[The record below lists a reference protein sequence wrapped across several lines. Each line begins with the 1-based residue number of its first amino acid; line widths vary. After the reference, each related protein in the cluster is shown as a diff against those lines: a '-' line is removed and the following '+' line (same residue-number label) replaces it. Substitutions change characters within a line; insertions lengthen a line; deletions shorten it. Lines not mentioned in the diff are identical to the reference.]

1 VAKISCPMLISKEH
15 LHMMALSYLIH
26 HPMTV
31 GFRSKKIIYVQ
42 DDDLMFSS
50 YYFVKGN
57 LVIEEFVDV
66 NVVDQ

>member
-1 VAKISCPMLISKEH
+1 MSHIDLQETPSYDGLI
-15 LHMMALSYLIH
+15 SYLIH
-26 HPMTV
+26 HLMTV